1 MGKFKNYYDAPEWK
15 SVRRKVFQRDKYK
28 CMQCSSR
35 INLHCHH
42 TYYIEGKEVWD
53 YPLSCFQ
60 TICEKCH
67 KEFHDRIKGRDMRTN
82 PKIKSSKD
90 RMIDRYVF
98 NLSPKDR
105 LLHQRYEELKNKK
118 NTP

>member
-42 TYYIEGKEVWD
+42 TYYIEGKEV
-53 YPLSCFQ
+53 
-60 TICEKCH
+60 
-67 KEFHDRIKGRDMRTN
+67 
-82 PKIKSSKD
+82 
-90 RMIDRYVF
+90 
-98 NLSPKDR
+98 
-105 LLHQRYEELKNKK
+105 
-118 NTP
+118 